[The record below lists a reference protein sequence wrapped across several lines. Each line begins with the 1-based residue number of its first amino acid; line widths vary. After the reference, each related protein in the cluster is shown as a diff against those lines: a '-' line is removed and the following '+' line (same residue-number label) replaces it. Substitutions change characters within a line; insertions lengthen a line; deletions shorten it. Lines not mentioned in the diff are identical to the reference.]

1 MDGSVRMGF
10 YLFSKSLHALE
21 AKGFRQGLY
30 SVGTFTMGDKMENQE
45 SGKVTGCKLCLENYE
60 VGSKHYCSVNG
71 LQAALRESR
80 NYVGTLESQLSSL
93 RQSAKGLEEALES
106 ECEQHWIMNEQC
118 ACKLCDTL
126 STYRRKEAL
135 NRYSSENK
143 TGGVK

>member
-93 RQSAKGLEEALES
+93 RQSAKDVLCNVHQLIEGWHTDVAWTEYDQSVLKSVEEL
-106 ECEQHWIMNEQC
+106 QHRIE
-118 ACKLCDTL
+118 K
-126 STYRRKEAL
+126 
-135 NRYSSENK
+135 
-143 TGGVK
+143 